1 VLDCQWL
8 QQLRGDGLLRGALRP
23 GDGAVALRAFA
34 RQRHAL
40 LRSQA
45 HAVQQRQEAWVQ
57 MNLQLTSVIADVVGV
72 TGQAIV
78 RAIAAGERDP
88 CKLAALRNCRIKAS
102 ETDIALALQGNWR
115 HEHLFALRQALAAFD
130 FCGQQLTELDAQIE
144 AQLARLHVSDALPAK
159 GRRRSVAR
167 NASDLQISPRPA
179 DHTMTARLTAR
190 EGRDSGAPRAL

>member
-1 VLDCQWL
+1 MEVYTRVARTARWGASRRDVLDCQWL

-57 MNLQLTSVIADVVGV
+57 MNLQLTSVIADVAGT

-78 RAIAAGERDP
+78 RANVGGERDP
-88 CKLAALRNCRIKAS
+88 G
-102 ETDIALALQGNWR
+102 EVPVG
-115 HEHLFALRQALAAFD
+115 
-130 FCGQQLTELDAQIE
+130 G
-144 AQLARLHVSDALPAK
+144 
-159 GRRRSVAR
+159 
-167 NASDLQISPRPA
+167 
-179 DHTMTARLTAR
+179 
-190 EGRDSGAPRAL
+190 

>member
-57 MNLQLTSVIADVVGV
+57 MNLQLTSVIADV
-72 TGQAIV
+72 
-78 RAIAAGERDP
+78 
-88 CKLAALRNCRIKAS
+88 
-102 ETDIALALQGNWR
+102 
-115 HEHLFALRQALAAFD
+115 
-130 FCGQQLTELDAQIE
+130 
-144 AQLARLHVSDALPAK
+144 
-159 GRRRSVAR
+159 GRRRRGKPSCAPTR
-167 NASDLQISPRPA
+167 RASATRGKSL
-179 DHTMTARLTAR
+179 
-190 EGRDSGAPRAL
+190 